1 MKLCY
6 LEKSFLL
13 LQMDLHAS
21 EIKGFN
27 PFFLPDFEKAA
38 KASERTI
45 DNITKE
51 DSIGG
56 GVVSSTVSIRFS
68 FLFSRNTK

>member
-21 EIKGFN
+21 GIKGFN
-27 PFFLPDFEKAA
+27 PLLFLPDFEKAA
-38 KASERTI
+38 KA
-45 DNITKE
+45 
-51 DSIGG
+51 
-56 GVVSSTVSIRFS
+56 
-68 FLFSRNTK
+68 